1 MYTFNIKRLR
11 HCLMIDSWLFSIHR
25 AYDYDSLQVL

>member
-1 MYTFNIKRLR
+1 MKRLR
-11 HCLMIDSWLFSIHR
+11 HCLMVDSRLFSIHR